1 MTLRVLPQNLINQ
14 IAAGEVVER
23 PAAALK
29 ELVENALDAGA
40 TKVDVNL
47 RDGGRTLLSVTDD
60 GKGMTPDEL
69 TLAVERH
76 ATSKLPDDD
85 LFNIGFMGFRGEA
98 LPSIGSVSRM
108 RLTSRVRGSENAW
121 TLVVEGGAKGAPE
134 PAAHPYGTRVEVRDL
149 FYATPARLK
158 FLKTARTEQMYARE
172 IMDRL
177 AMARPDVGFTLSGD
191 NNKTILNY
199 PACEGDL
206 FDARLKRLGAVMGR
220 EFQDNALQI
229 EAERE
234 GIRLTGYA
242 GVPTLNRGNAQMQF
256 MFVNGRPVKDRLLQG
271 AVRGAY
277 QDFLARDRHP
287 LLALFFELSPRD
299 VDVNVHPGKTEVRF
313 RDPGMVRGLIVG
325 ALKHALAGAGH
336 RASTTVADM
345 ALGAVRREGE
355 GPSLPYGGGARSG
368 GGSGFNIGQ
377 YQPNVPGHAAIE
389 RNYAAQAP
397 MENPGNY
404 GGLFDR
410 GREFGGSGGSA
421 NIAGGEGGFAAA
433 AAAALSGGYD
443 AAAPSARIDN
453 IADEGK
459 FVDHPLGAARGQVHA
474 NYIIAQT
481 RDGLVIVDQHAAHER
496 IVYERMKADLAE
508 SGVKRQGLLLPEVVE
523 LDEASA
529 DRIADRADEFAE
541 LGLVIEPFG
550 PGAIVVREVPA
561 MLGKVDVSALVRDM
575 ADEIAELGQGMALK
589 DRLMYVCATMACHG
603 SVRSGRKLNADEMNA
618 LLRQMEATPHSGQC
632 NHGRPT
638 YVELKLNDIE
648 KMFGRR

>member
-1 MTLRVLPQNLINQ
+1 MSLRVLPQNLINQ

-40 TKVDVNL
+40 TRVDVNL

-121 TLVVEGGAKGAPE
+121 TLAVEGGAKGEPE

-355 GPSLPYGGGARSG
+355 GSSHSFASTPGTGGS
-368 GGSGFNIGQ
+368 SGFNAGR
-377 YQPNVPGHAAIE
+377 YQQHIPGHAAIE
-389 RNYAAQAP
+389 RSYIAQAP
-397 MENPGNY
+397 TDAQGGH

-410 GREFGGSGGSA
+410 GREFGGPDGSA
-421 NIAGGEGGFAAA
+421 NIGGDGFAAA

-508 SGVKRQGLLLPEVVE
+508 NGVKRQGLLLPEVVE

-529 DRIADRADEFAE
+529 DRIAERAEEFAE

-638 YVELKLNDIE
+638 YVELKLHDIE

>member
-40 TKVDVNL
+40 TRVDVNL
-47 RDGGRTLLSVTDD
+47 RDGGRTLLSITDD
-60 GKGMTPDEL
+60 GKGMTPEEL
-69 TLAVERH
+69 ALSVERH

-108 RLTSRVRGSENAW
+108 RLTSRVRGAENAW
-121 TLVVEGGAKGAPE
+121 TLLIEGGAKGEPE

-191 NNKTILNY
+191 NNKSILNY

-229 EAERE
+229 NAERE
-234 GIRLTGYA
+234 GIKLTGYA

-256 MFVNGRPVKDRLLQG
+256 LFVNGRPVKDRLLQG

-345 ALGAVRREGE
+345 ALGAARREGE
-355 GPSLPYGGGARSG
+355 GPSLPYGGGARSSG
-368 GGSGFNIGQ
+368 GGGFNIGQ
-377 YQPNVPGHAAIE
+377 YQANTPSHAAIE
-389 RNYAAQAP
+389 RNYAAQS
-397 MENPGNY
+397 PGY

-410 GREFGGSGGSA
+410 GRDFGGTPDA
-421 NIAGGEGGFAAA
+421 NGGFAAA
-433 AAAALSGGYD
+433 AAAALAGGYD
-443 AAAPSARIDN
+443 GVGPSARVDMTDDTN
-453 IADEGK
+453 

-529 DRIADRADEFAE
+529 DRIGDRADEFAE

-561 MLGKVDVSALVRDM
+561 MLGKVDVASLVRDM
-575 ADEIAELGQGMALK
+575 ADEIAELGQGMLLK

-638 YVELKLNDIE
+638 YVELKLHDIE

>member
-47 RDGGRTLLSVTDD
+47 RDGGRTLLSITDD
-60 GKGMTPDEL
+60 GKGMTPEEL
-69 TLAVERH
+69 ALSVERH

-108 RLTSRVRGSENAW
+108 RLTSRVRGADSAW
-121 TLVVEGGAKGAPE
+121 TLLIEGGAKGEPE

-229 EAERE
+229 NAERE
-234 GIRLTGYA
+234 GIKLTGYA

-345 ALGAVRREGE
+345 ALGAARREGE
-355 GPSLPYGGGARSG
+355 GPSLPYGGGSHSSG
-368 GGSGFNIGQ
+368 GGGFNIGQ
-377 YQPNVPGHAAIE
+377 YQASPPSHAAIE
-389 RNYAAQAP
+389 RNYGAQAP
-397 MENPGNY
+397 MADGGTSGY

-410 GREFGGSGGSA
+410 GRDF
-421 NIAGGEGGFAAA
+421 AGTPDPDGGFAGA
-433 AAAALSGGYD
+433 AAAALAGGYG
-443 AAAPSARIDN
+443 AAGPSARIDMTDD
-453 IADEGK
+453 AK

-508 SGVKRQGLLLPEVVE
+508 NGVKRQGLLLPEVVE

-529 DRIADRADEFAE
+529 DRIADRAEEFAE
-541 LGLVIEPFG
+541 LGLVVEPFG

-561 MLGKVDVSALVRDM
+561 MLGKVDVGALVRDM
-575 ADEIAELGQGMALK
+575 ADEIAELGQGMLLK

-638 YVELKLNDIE
+638 YVELKLHDIE

>member
-1 MTLRVLPQNLINQ
+1 
-14 IAAGEVVER
+14 
-23 PAAALK
+23 
-29 ELVENALDAGA
+29 
-40 TKVDVNL
+40 
-47 RDGGRTLLSVTDD
+47 
-60 GKGMTPDEL
+60 
-69 TLAVERH
+69 
-76 ATSKLPDDD
+76 
-85 LFNIGFMGFRGEA
+85 
-98 LPSIGSVSRM
+98 
-108 RLTSRVRGSENAW
+108 
-121 TLVVEGGAKGAPE
+121 
-134 PAAHPYGTRVEVRDL
+134 
-149 FYATPARLK
+149 
-158 FLKTARTEQMYARE
+158 
-172 IMDRL
+172 
-177 AMARPDVGFTLSGD
+177 
-191 NNKTILNY
+191 
-199 PACEGDL
+199 
-206 FDARLKRLGAVMGR
+206 
-220 EFQDNALQI
+220 
-229 EAERE
+229 
-234 GIRLTGYA
+234 
-242 GVPTLNRGNAQMQF
+242 MQF

-287 LLALFFELSPRD
+287 LLALFFELTPRD

-313 RDPGMVRGLIVG
+313 RDPGLVRGLIVG

-355 GPSLPYGGGARSG
+355 GPSLPYGGGARTGSG
-368 GGSGFNIGQ
+368 GGFNIGQ
-377 YQPNVPGHAAIE
+377 YQPSVPGHAAIE
-389 RNYAAQAP
+389 RDYAAQAP
-397 MENPGNY
+397 MENSGNY

-410 GREFGGSGGSA
+410 GREFGGNGSA

-529 DRIADRADEFAE
+529 DRIAERAEEFAE